1 MRPFALMNLA
11 TMTNVGVNAAC
22 NGGSSKGGGIEPV
35 TPAYSPEGRGG
46 CRLTR
51 KPSKELAAQPRRSAC
66 ALLTLLLI
74 FGSLGA
80 GGEGWTIRPR
90 RGRGQDVLAFLTR
103 AGCPIKKP
111 GQPSR
116 TLSSAAAE
124 GAKQGAL
131 SSWLLLLWAR
141 KEEVTRAAAAARNT
155 RRRRDNQ
162 PSKNETARQ
171 DRCSPAR
178 RGVRVRPERNGDVRK
193 KKQLPRWPIAIA
205 VLLAAPNW
213 TAMKP
218 PRPQAIGVAT
228 LSLEG
233 ARIGV

>member
-1 MRPFALMNLA
+1 MNMRPFALMNLA

-116 TLSSAAAE
+116 TRSSFSCGGRQAGCTFFLVTSSLCTQRRSNSPRGS
-124 GAKQGAL
+124 GAKH
-131 SSWLLLLWAR
+131 SPKAR
-141 KEEVTRAAAAARNT
+141 H
-155 RRRRDNQ
+155 
-162 PSKNETARQ
+162 P
-171 DRCSPAR
+171 
-178 RGVRVRPERNGDVRK
+178 GDGF
-193 KKQLPRWPIAIA
+193 QLPP
-205 VLLAAPNW
+205 
-213 TAMKP
+213 
-218 PRPQAIGVAT
+218 
-228 LSLEG
+228 E
-233 ARIGV
+233 